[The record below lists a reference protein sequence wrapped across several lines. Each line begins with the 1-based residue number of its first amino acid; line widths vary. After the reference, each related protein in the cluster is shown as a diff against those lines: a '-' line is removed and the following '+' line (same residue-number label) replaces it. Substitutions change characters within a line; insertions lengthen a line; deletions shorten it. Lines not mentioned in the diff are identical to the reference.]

1 MGERKKLR
9 VVNWDNESMFVAEF
23 VIKFEI
29 RNFRFVQ
36 KINGDYYKLRR
47 NPPHGE
53 DSVSRTINFIV
64 HCFEMN
70 RLLRIH

>member
-36 KINGDYYKLRR
+36 KINGDYYKLI
-47 NPPHGE
+47 
-53 DSVSRTINFIV
+53 DAILRTV
-64 HCFEMN
+64 
-70 RLLRIH
+70 RIAFREPLIL